1 MRADPGALGRRTAV
15 RGPRGGRARPP
26 RDPGCIQKFEGCL
39 ALTLRARGSSPSFPA
54 PRKRPPRFP
63 ALAARFASP
72 RDSRDGPPRW
82 VQGVEKKS
90 KVVEGAASGLGDAG
104 WEEVGRWL
112 CGPVGS
118 LPRGRRSGDT
128 QYEPPELRSP
138 AASPFALRRVGA
150 AGAAQ
155 TAAAGRRRRSD
166 PGSRGPQPGRRFAT
180 GGFRGRCD
188 RRGVPDKPGRHKVK
202 GGAIVS
208 PAAGGRRKCPSNLCF
223 SVMQT
228 T

>member
-90 KVVEGAASGLGDAG
+90 KVVEGAASGLGDEG
-104 WEEVGRWL
+104 WEEVGRWPCREAGEAGIL
-112 CGPVGS
+112 STNPPSCGAPRRPHSRCAELARPELHKRPRPAGGVART
-118 LPRGRRSGDT
+118 RGRAARS
-128 QYEPPELRSP
+128 Q
-138 AASPFALRRVGA
+138 
-150 AGAAQ
+150 
-155 TAAAGRRRRSD
+155 
-166 PGSRGPQPGRRFAT
+166 
-180 GGFRGRCD
+180 
-188 RRGVPDKPGRHKVK
+188 
-202 GGAIVS
+202 
-208 PAAGGRRKCPSNLCF
+208 AGGLQPAV
-223 SVMQT
+223 SVGGVIGGECQT
-228 T
+228 NPGVTR